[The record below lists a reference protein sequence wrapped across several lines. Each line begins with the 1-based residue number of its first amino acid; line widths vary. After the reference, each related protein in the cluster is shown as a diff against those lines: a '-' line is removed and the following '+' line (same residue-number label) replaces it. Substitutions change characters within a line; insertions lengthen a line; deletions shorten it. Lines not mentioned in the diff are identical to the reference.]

1 MPAAAHLGPRRQ
13 SCAGWWA
20 WLVTAALCGPAVLC
34 RAVQAVKT
42 FIRSPDI
49 FQCDFWEL
57 PAVQQLAQDKS
68 SAPLLQLLDVVL
80 QGDLQGEQQG
90 PSCAVLGRL
99 VPHNLNG
106 RQYILLHERSV
117 WQMRVRGVLGFQ
129 VPLGVMIIH
138 FASYF
143 AEASCS

>member
-1 MPAAAHLGPRRQ
+1 MPAAANLGPCRQ
-13 SCAGWWA
+13 ACAGWWA

-34 RAVQAVKT
+34 CAVQAVKT

-90 PSCAVLGRL
+90 PSCAACWADSSRTIWSGDSTYCCMEGLCGRRWECVGSWGSKCLGSDDHTL
-99 VPHNLNG
+99 CL
-106 RQYILLHERSV
+106 ILR
-117 WQMRVRGVLGFQ
+117 
-129 VPLGVMIIH
+129 
-138 FASYF
+138 
-143 AEASCS
+143 